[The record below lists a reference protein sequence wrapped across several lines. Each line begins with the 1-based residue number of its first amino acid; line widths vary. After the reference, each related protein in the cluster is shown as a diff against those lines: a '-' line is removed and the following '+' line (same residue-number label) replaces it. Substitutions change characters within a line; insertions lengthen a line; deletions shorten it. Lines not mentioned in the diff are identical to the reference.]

1 MFCSGGRPA
10 PGTAHSPPPTPSP
23 APPRRWELGA
33 GSWELRGSCLWP
45 AKSDRKTAD
54 LRGSGKVSHNRAS
67 SAHPPKAGSDTPQA
81 PGGFPPSPREAEG
94 AHTHRTHG
102 HGPHN
107 DRRVAPSRRP
117 RLQSDRGA
125 ARHAPPRPP
134 QGDGGVWGRREAP
147 PDSPR
152 ARPPRPQGG
161 RATPPGVFKPPR
173 RDALGTWRGGG
184 GRRATARPTGHR
196 PNVDHQPPHPP
207 HTRGRPRASALPAR
221 DAWGGPHRAPV
232 RPRPEGPRRRRQ
244 TTKTPTH
251 PPKTGQSP
259 PLPPHLKHPHARPGG
274 TDPRQLFPPPR
285 HTPSTGG
292 PLTRARVPRHPPL
305 HHHHHRGQREGGG
318 APTGSVAPSGQGDTR
333 QRWGGGGEGGR
344 TGQTAAGGVVGGGGG
359 RKPRGSERAG
369 VGRRLATARQAPEQQ
384 TAGDRP
390 RQTSPGPAAGGDG
403 AKASGP
409 ATGKPAN
416 PFTPHSP
423 RHATGGPTPC
433 GPRPVGEGR
442 QSWPAPRAKARG
454 VGGGG
459 RAERPLP
466 PPPQTQPRGTW
477 RGGPGGKRDTD
488 HTHAHAHS
496 PGGDDATGWRAGAP
510 DPRGPGKNGGR
521 GGAGR
526 RGRAGRGGKAA
537 EEESRLS
544 QTRPPKLCTRRPNNP
559 SRAAPHPPEP
569 HTRAGH
575 PPDPTTRGG
584 APSGRGGG
592 RGSLPLSPFPSHPAP
607 HGWRRGSRAG
617 RGKATTPLSE
627 PTTLMILPQVH
638 LRKPCYDFYFL

>member
-1 MFCSGGRPA
+1 M
-10 PGTAHSPPPTPSP
+10 
-23 APPRRWELGA
+23 GA

-173 RDALGTWRGGG
+173 RDALGTWKGGG

-416 PFTPHSP
+416 PSRRTARDTRPEDPHRAVRGRWGKEGSRGR
-423 RHATGGPTPC
+423 RHG
-433 GPRPVGEGR
+433 RRRVG
-442 QSWPAPRAKARG
+442 WG
-454 VGGGG
+454 VGGARSAPSPRPRKPNLEGRGGEVRAGRGTQTTHTHTHTAREETTPPGGG
-459 RAERPLP
+459 RGRP
-466 PPPQTQPRGTW
+466 T
-477 RGGPGGKRDTD
+477 PGGRGRMEG
-488 HTHAHAHS
+488 AE
-496 PGGDDATGWRAGAP
+496 GRAGGA
-510 DPRGPGKNGGR
+510 GR

-526 RGRAGRGGKAA
+526 
-537 EEESRLS
+537 
-544 QTRPPKLCTRRPNNP
+544 QQRR
-559 SRAAPHPPEP
+559 RAAFP
-569 HTRAGH
+569 R
-575 PPDPTTRGG
+575 PDPQSS
-584 APSGRGGG
+584 A
-592 RGSLPLSPFPSHPAP
+592 HA
-607 HGWRRGSRAG
+607 A
-617 RGKATTPLSE
+617 
-627 PTTLMILPQVH
+627 PTTLLAQLLTPPSPTPGQATHRTQPPGAGRLPGVAGGGGLSLSPLSLPIPRRTGGGEAREPGGARPPH
-638 LRKPCYDFYFL
+638 RSRNRPR